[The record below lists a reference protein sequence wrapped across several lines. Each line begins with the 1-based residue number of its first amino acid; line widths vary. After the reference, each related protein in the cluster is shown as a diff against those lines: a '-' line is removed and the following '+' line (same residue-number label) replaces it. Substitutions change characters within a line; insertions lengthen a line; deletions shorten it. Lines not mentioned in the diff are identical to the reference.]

1 MSTRI
6 NLFQRV
12 PDLINAFSAASQ
24 AAHNSG
30 LDSTLKNLVD
40 IRASQLN
47 SCAFCLDMH
56 IKQARILGERELRLH
71 HVAIWRES
79 PLFTAK
85 EKAALALTEALTRP
99 GAEGVSDAIYDAA
112 REHFDEV
119 ALSQL
124 AFAISIINTW
134 NRLMIVSKTA
144 PGALDKAY
152 GLDRA
157 NLE

>member
-1 MSTRI
+1 M
-6 NLFQRV
+6 
-12 PDLINAFSAASQ
+12 
-24 AAHNSG
+24 
-30 LDSTLKNLVD
+30 
-40 IRASQLN
+40 
-47 SCAFCLDMH
+47 
-56 IKQARILGERELRLH
+56 H

-112 REHFDEV
+112 REHFYEV
-119 ALSQL
+119 ALSEL

-134 NRLMIVSKTA
+134 NRLMIVSQTA